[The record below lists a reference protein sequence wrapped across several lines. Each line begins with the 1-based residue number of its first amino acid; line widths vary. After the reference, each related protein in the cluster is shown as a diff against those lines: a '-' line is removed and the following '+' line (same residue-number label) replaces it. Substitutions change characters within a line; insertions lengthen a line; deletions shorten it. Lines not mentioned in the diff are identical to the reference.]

1 LYRRDF
7 AAHLAS
13 ELADGLVTIAVDVR
27 VEVLFREADASP
39 DLHGGDPALLPENSN
54 VSFGGVEVG
63 GSLLL
68 IEEASPA
75 SALKI
80 PYCRLIL

>member
-1 LYRRDF
+1 V
-7 AAHLAS
+7 A
-13 ELADGLVTIAVDVR
+13 IAVDVR

-63 GSLLL
+63 GSLVL
-68 IEEASPA
+68 IEERGTYFRSWNSKCCVLLLSHDLASVEKF
-75 SALKI
+75 SL
-80 PYCRLIL
+80 